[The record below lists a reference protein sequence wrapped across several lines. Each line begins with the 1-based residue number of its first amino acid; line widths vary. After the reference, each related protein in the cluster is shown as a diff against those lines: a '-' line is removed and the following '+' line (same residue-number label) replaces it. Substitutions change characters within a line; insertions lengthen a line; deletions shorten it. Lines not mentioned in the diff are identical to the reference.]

1 VIATSSVMRLPL
13 SKPAAATTTSTTTT
27 TVPAVVIQQET
38 KGIVP
43 VDDPNCQF

>member
-1 VIATSSVMRLPL
+1 MRLAL
-13 SKPAAATTTSTTTT
+13 SKPAAVTTTSTTTT

-43 VDDPNCQF
+43 ADDPNCQF

>member
-1 VIATSSVMRLPL
+1 MRLAM
-13 SKPAAATTTSTTTT
+13 SKPAAVTTTSTTTT

-43 VDDPNCQF
+43 ADDPNCQF